1 MGLNDLM
8 GCGNRN
14 PHAFLGNRGKMN
26 RREVAQIVSEIP
38 QGLDADEFLIELA
51 KRAFAFGMPEDNPKK
66 AMCHSCGTLTQHV
79 SGYCQ
84 KHRKAW
90 VAGFRYAMY
99 KRLGAG
105 N

>member
-1 MGLNDLM
+1 
-8 GCGNRN
+8 
-14 PHAFLGNRGKMN
+14 MN
-26 RREVAQIVSEIP
+26 RQQVAQIVSEIP

-51 KRAFAFGMPEDNPKK
+51 KRAFFFGLPKNPKK
-66 AMCHSCGTLTQHV
+66 AMCHSCGTVTQHI

-84 KHRKAW
+84 RHRKAW
-90 VAGFRYAMY
+90 VDGYKYGVY